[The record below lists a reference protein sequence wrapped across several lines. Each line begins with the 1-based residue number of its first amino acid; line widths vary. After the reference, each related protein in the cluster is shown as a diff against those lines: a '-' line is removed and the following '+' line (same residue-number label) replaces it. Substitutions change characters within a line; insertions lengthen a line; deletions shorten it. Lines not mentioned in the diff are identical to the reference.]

1 MDIILTALQGQ
12 AGGLVSM
19 ALAMMGGYT
28 ILVKHILP
36 QHRRIVDQLLSTHE
50 SDRRVFESAVTTL
63 SKRIG
68 RMEIEV
74 DDIKEDVHSI
84 AVSVGRGA

>member
-1 MDIILTALQGQ
+1 MEAIIIALQGQ

-50 SDRRVFESAVTTL
+50 SDRRVFESAVSTI

-68 RMEIEV
+68 RIEIEV

-84 AVSVGRGA
+84 AASVRREA